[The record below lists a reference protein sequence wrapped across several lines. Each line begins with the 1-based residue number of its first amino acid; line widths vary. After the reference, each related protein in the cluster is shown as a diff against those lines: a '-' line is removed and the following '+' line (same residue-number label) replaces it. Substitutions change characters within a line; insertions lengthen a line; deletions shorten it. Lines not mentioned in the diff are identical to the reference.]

1 MNWLDMRCGK
11 FNPSEGASEMIQL
24 MEGTLDA
31 AGKCS
36 GSLWKCSYFD
46 EAQIFLFN
54 WELQYWCLHGSRSYI
69 CNIFPIL
76 QTSGLINN
84 FHQLNQNFIHK
95 PGKFF
100 VEKRLQWKLNW
111 EGKVCFLNIFFDLMI
126 SVWGFFILRG
136 LRDFP
141 LLSQWVLLKIVKS
154 VIPFV

>member
-1 MNWLDMRCGK
+1 MRCGK
-11 FNPSEGASEMIQL
+11 SNPSEGASEMIQL

-100 VEKRLQWKLNW
+100 CGEKAAMKTKWRRYRMLF
-111 EGKVCFLNIFFDLMI
+111 EHFFDLMI

>member
-1 MNWLDMRCGK
+1 MMRCGK
-11 FNPSEGASEMIQL
+11 SNPSEGASEMIQL

-76 QTSGLINN
+76 QTRGLINN

-100 VEKRLQWKLNW
+100 CGEKAPMKTKWNG
-111 EGKVCFLNIFFDLMI
+111 EDKVSFLNIFSIWWFLYEVSLFCEGCEI
-126 SVWGFFILRG
+126 FHCCLNECF
-136 LRDFP
+136 
-141 LLSQWVLLKIVKS
+141 
-154 VIPFV
+154 